1 MIKEYYK
8 CIQDD
13 SGTSVSIA
21 LTEPEL
27 AAIES
32 QRIADFNASWLHK
45 DRPFRVL
52 LSDANYIALLIDYPE
67 FAMIR
72 FNEQIPV
79 EAQLEG
85 NYLYLQYINE
95 EDRQLF
101 EYFGATIET
110 YTAL

>member
-1 MIKEYYK
+1 MAVCY
-8 CIQDD
+8 QD
-13 SGTSVSIA
+13 SHGNPVFRE
-21 LTEPEL
+21 LTPSEL
-27 AAIES
+27 AEIEA
-32 QRIADFNASWLHK
+32 QRLAEHEASWLHK
-45 DRPFRVL
+45 DRLVRVL
-52 LSDANYIALLIDYPE
+52 LSDANYLALLIDYPE

-101 EYFGATIET
+101 EYFGATIEQ
-110 YTAL
+110 YTEQ

>member
-1 MIKEYYK
+1 MERYIVNASNNSIE
-8 CIQDD
+8 IVQLTQ
-13 SGTSVSIA
+13 SEIA
-21 LTEPEL
+21 L
-27 AAIES
+27 IEA
-32 QRIADFNASWLHK
+32 QRLADFEAYWLHK
-45 DRPFRVL
+45 DRPVRVL
-52 LSDANYIALLIDYPE
+52 LSDANYLALLIDYPQ

-79 EAQLEG
+79 EAQSEG

-110 YTAL
+110 YTEQ

>member
-1 MIKEYYK
+1 MLKGI
-8 CIQDD
+8 
-13 SGTSVSIA
+13 T
-21 LTEPEL
+21 TERGFKYIEMTAEEVAEL
-27 AAIES
+27 EA
-32 QRIADFNASWLHK
+32 QRLAEFEASWLHK
-45 DRPFRVL
+45 ARPIRVGM
-52 LSDANYIALLIDYPE
+52 SDSDYISLLIDYPE

-85 NYLYLQYINE
+85 NYLYLQYIND

-101 EYFGATIET
+101 EYFGATIEN

>member
-1 MIKEYYK
+1 MNKAITNSRGEVDY
-8 CIQDD
+8 IE
-13 SGTSVSIA
+13 
-21 LTEPEL
+21 LTAIEL
-27 AAIES
+27 ASIEA
-32 QRIADFNASWLHK
+32 QRLADFEASWLHK
-45 DRPFRVL
+45 DMPIRVL
-52 LSDANYIALLIDYPE
+52 LSDANYLALLIDYPE

-85 NYLYLQYINE
+85 NYLYLQYIND

-101 EYFGATIET
+101 EYFGATIEN

>member
-1 MIKEYYK
+1 MKAAIVTSEGVEYRE
-8 CIQDD
+8 
-13 SGTSVSIA
+13 
-21 LTEPEL
+21 LTFEEL
-27 AAIES
+27 AAFEA
-32 QRIADFNASWLHK
+32 QRIADFEASWLHK
-45 DRPFRVL
+45 DRPVRVL
-52 LSDANYIALLIDYPE
+52 LSDADYLALLIDYPE

-85 NYLYLQYINE
+85 NYLYLQYIND

-110 YTAL
+110 YTV

>member
-1 MIKEYYK
+1 MKTAIVTVGGVEYR
-8 CIQDD
+8 DFTP
-13 SGTSVSIA
+13 SEIA
-21 LTEPEL
+21 L
-27 AAIES
+27 IEAN
-32 QRIADFNASWLHK
+32 RLADFEASWIHK
-45 DRPFRVL
+45 DMPVRVL
-52 LSDANYIALLIDYPE
+52 LSDANYLALLIDYPE

-79 EAQLEG
+79 EAQQEG

-101 EYFGATIET
+101 EYFGATIEN

>member
-1 MIKEYYK
+1 MKRAETNDKGEVVYIE
-8 CIQDD
+8 
-13 SGTSVSIA
+13 
-21 LTEPEL
+21 LTLSEI
-27 AAIES
+27 AAIEA
-32 QRIADFNASWLHK
+32 QRLADFEASWLHK
-45 DRPFRVL
+45 ERPVRIL
-52 LSDANYIALLIDYPE
+52 LSDSNYLALIIDYPE

-72 FNEQIPV
+72 FNEKIPV
-79 EAQLEG
+79 EAQLDV

>member
-1 MIKEYYK
+1 MERYVVNA
-8 CIQDD
+8 
-13 SGTSVSIA
+13 SNNSIEIVQ
-21 LTEPEL
+21 LTQSEIAEL
-27 AAIES
+27 EA
-32 QRIADFNASWLHK
+32 QQLADFEASWQHK
-45 DRPFRVL
+45 DRPVRVL
-52 LSDANYIALLIDYPE
+52 LSDANYLALLIDYPE

-95 EDRQLF
+95 DDRQLF

-110 YTAL
+110 HTAL

>member
-1 MIKEYYK
+1 MLIGVTTPTGFRYIEM
-8 CIQDD
+8 
-13 SGTSVSIA
+13 TAEEVA
-21 LTEPEL
+21 EL
-27 AAIES
+27 EA
-32 QRIADFNASWLHK
+32 QRIADFEASWLHK
-45 DRPFRVL
+45 DRPVRVL
-52 LSDANYIALLIDYPE
+52 LSDADYLALLIDYPE

-85 NYLYLQYINE
+85 NYLYLQYIND

-101 EYFGATIET
+101 EYFGATIEN

>member
-1 MIKEYYK
+1 MKRAET
-8 CIQDD
+8 D
-13 SGTSVSIA
+13 SNGEVVYIEMTQVEIA
-21 LTEPEL
+21 LIEAQRL
-27 AAIES
+27 AEYIDGW
-32 QRIADFNASWLHK
+32 RHK
-45 DRPFRVL
+45 DRPVRVL
-52 LSDANYIALLIDYPE
+52 LSDSNYLALLIDYPE

-72 FNEQIPV
+72 FNEQITV
-79 EAQLEG
+79 EVQLEG

>member
-1 MIKEYYK
+1 MVTAIVTSGGVEYRE
-8 CIQDD
+8 
-13 SGTSVSIA
+13 
-21 LTEPEL
+21 LTPEEL
-27 AAIES
+27 AEIEA
-32 QRIADFNASWLHK
+32 QRLAEIEAEWLHK
-45 DRPFRVL
+45 DRPVRVL
-52 LSDANYIALLIDYPE
+52 LSDANYLALLIDYPE

-72 FNEQIPV
+72 FNEKIPV
-79 EAQLEG
+79 EAQLDV

>member
-1 MIKEYYK
+1 MLRAITNNKGEVEY
-8 CIQDD
+8 
-13 SGTSVSIA
+13 VE
-21 LTEPEL
+21 LTQAEL
-27 AAIES
+27 AAIDA
-32 QRIADFNASWLHK
+32 QRLVDFDASWLHN
-45 DRPFRVL
+45 DRPIRVL
-52 LSDANYIALLIDYPE
+52 LSDANYLALLIDYPE

-79 EAQLEG
+79 EAQLVG

-101 EYFGATIET
+101 EYFGAIIEN

>member
-1 MIKEYYK
+1 MKTAIVTSEGVEYRELT
-8 CIQDD
+8 Q
-13 SGTSVSIA
+13 SEIA
-21 LTEPEL
+21 L
-27 AAIES
+27 IEAN
-32 QRIADFNASWLHK
+32 RLADFEASWIHK
-45 DRPFRVL
+45 DMPVRVL
-52 LSDANYIALLIDYPE
+52 LSDANYLAFLIDYPE

-79 EAQLEG
+79 EAQQEG

-101 EYFGATIET
+101 EYFGATIEN

>member
-1 MIKEYYK
+1 ML
-8 CIQDD
+8 
-13 SGTSVSIA
+13 IA
-21 LTEPEL
+21 RTNDNGGVDYVELTPEEFS
-27 AAIES
+27 AIEA
-32 QRIADFNASWLHK
+32 QRLADFEASWLHK
-45 DRPFRVL
+45 ERPIRVGM
-52 LSDANYIALLIDYPE
+52 SDSDYIAMLIDYPQ

-110 YTAL
+110 KNTQI